1 LRRGGSSRIFS
12 SLPAAQA
19 RGADQLP
26 IPPAGRPAGNADRA
40 VCAPRSEDGV
50 AVVAKLMEEMMF
62 RRSGSLLLMV
72 ALLGTAPLPL
82 AAQGAPDLVGTWRG
96 RAYGAHIGPNPYRVP
111 EREGVN
117 FPENALEF
125 TYTITR
131 QEGNRFAGEVSGGTA
146 HRETLIGALQPD
158 NRGGI
163 MLDDDGQHTF
173 TLRDPNTMDLCYH
186 HSYPS
191 SKIVACYAIT
201 RSR

>member
-1 LRRGGSSRIFS
+1 
-12 SLPAAQA
+12 
-19 RGADQLP
+19 
-26 IPPAGRPAGNADRA
+26 
-40 VCAPRSEDGV
+40 
-50 AVVAKLMEEMMF
+50 MF
-62 RRSGSLLLMV
+62 CRSGSLLLTM

-82 AAQGAPDLVGTWRG
+82 AAQEVPNLVGTWTG
-96 RAYGAHIGPNPYRVP
+96 RSPAVHIGPTPYRDP

-125 TYTITR
+125 TYTITH
-131 QEGNRFAGEVSGGTA
+131 QEGNRFTGVLSLSSGTA

-173 TLRDPNTMDLCYH
+173 TLRDPNTMDVCYH
-186 HSYPS
+186 HSYPLT
-191 SKIVACYAIT
+191 KVVACYTIT